1 MEVNC
6 MHKNTH
12 KELNAQWKTF
22 GIVHTTN
29 FHSSM
34 ASAGAVY
41 CPRSHAQAASSPAY
55 SREVSR
61 AVRRQKSKFS
71 EYQSWPHFSPGPGAW
86 CPDQTLYTEAEH
98 NGDCVETVWRLCVD
112 ADCFYE
118 FLIYY
123 LRPLTAAAAPPRSDN
138 LFLWI
143 I

>member
-1 MEVNC
+1 
-6 MHKNTH
+6 MHSGKLVALCILLTSIAAWQVP
-12 KELNAQWKTF
+12 ELCLL
-22 GIVHTTN
+22 
-29 FHSSM
+29 SSQ
-34 ASAGAVY
+34 
-41 CPRSHAQAASSPAY
+41 PRTGCIIPAY

-71 EYQSWPHFSPGPGAW
+71 EYHRWPHFSPGPPGAW
-86 CPDQTLYTEAEH
+86 CPDQPLYTEAEH

-123 LRPLTAAAAPPRSDN
+123 LRPLTAAGSTLLTPPRSDN